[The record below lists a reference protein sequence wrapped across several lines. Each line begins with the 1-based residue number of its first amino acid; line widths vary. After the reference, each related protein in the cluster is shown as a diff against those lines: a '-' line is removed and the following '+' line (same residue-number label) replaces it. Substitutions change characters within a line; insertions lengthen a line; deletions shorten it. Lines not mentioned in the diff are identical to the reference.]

1 MGLVW
6 TMTLVNLR
14 GVRAAGNFQ
23 ILTLALKLLPLIGV
37 NVLAALVLGDGSGE
51 IRPFQSSEVTAG
63 QLGGAAAL
71 TLFAL
76 LGFECASVAA
86 GQVENHGVNVPRATM
101 WVTASR
107 GPVDFLVFSA
117 EGLY

>member
-1 MGLVW
+1 MAGVSYLSSLLPTIGTTPFLPALCAMGLVW

-37 NVLAALVLGDGSGE
+37 IVLAALVLGDGSGE
-51 IRPFQSSEVTAG
+51 IRPFQSSEVNAG

-76 LGFECASVAA
+76 LGFECARSEEHTSEL
-86 GQVENHGVNVPRATM
+86 Q
-101 WVTASR
+101 S
-107 GPVDFLVFSA
+107 L
-117 EGLY
+117 